1 MKTIHAVILI
11 LLLVSGVSSQR
22 THAQTAAPEGK
33 NAKIVIVNKPIDF
46 TQGMLVPGSEKG
58 PGGMYH
64 GEAGLQQFDP
74 LTGKRTDFR
83 KEMLR
88 DSIQSY

>member
-1 MKTIHAVILI
+1 MKSIWMIALI
-11 LLLVSGVSSQR
+11 LLSLPVQ
-22 THAQTAAPEGK
+22 AQEAAPAGK
-33 NAKIVIVNKPIDF
+33 PSKIVIVNKPIEF

>member
-1 MKTIHAVILI
+1 MKSVWMLSLI
-11 LLLVSGVSSQR
+11 LFSFS
-22 THAQTAAPEGK
+22 AQAQEAPAGGK
-33 NAKIVIVNKPIDF
+33 PAKIIVVNKPIEF
-46 TQGMLVPGSEKG
+46 TQGMLVPGFEKG

-64 GEAGLQQFDP
+64 GEATMQQFDP

>member
-1 MKTIHAVILI
+1 MKTFHAVILI
-11 LLLVSGVSSQR
+11 LISVC
-22 THAQTAAPEGK
+22 TNAAAFAQTSAPEGK

-64 GEAGLQQFDP
+64 GEAGLQQLAP

-88 DSIQSY
+88 DSIQSS